1 MNHNHVKIT
10 VAIVKGGR
18 DMRKRFS
25 GKTWIGIVSALV
37 VGVIAF
43 CDERSKTK
51 QEEKIEKL
59 EERVNALESEQ

>member
-1 MNHNHVKIT
+1 
-10 VAIVKGGR
+10 
-18 DMRKRFS
+18 MRKKVS
-25 GKTWIGIVSALV
+25 GKAWIGIVSAIV

-51 QEEKIEKL
+51 QEEQIEKL